1 MNSKTISKDL
11 TVGNVWKTLLLFSLP
26 FMASNA
32 LQVLYSAIDMVIVGH
47 YVGTAGLA
55 AVSQSSL
62 IVNFAVMV
70 MFGFSNSGQVL
81 ISQALGADKK
91 REMSQIIG
99 TLFGFI
105 TAIAVVLSAVLL
117 FFCNQIL
124 TLIKVPIESYDM
136 AVEYLIISAAG
147 LVFTAGYN
155 LVSAILRGMGDAK
168 RPLLFIGIASALNLV
183 LDLLFT
189 GLWGWGVAGA
199 AWATII
205 GQAVAFIFSLVYLY
219 QRRESFGF
227 DFRPQSFKP
236 NFRYL
241 GMMTSLG
248 VPMAIQSAFI
258 NVSMLFVNSMV
269 NEVGVVASATFGVGV
284 RIDDVVNKISMGI
297 QYAAMPMIS
306 QSIGAG
312 KTDRAKKS
320 VWVAI
325 IYSVA
330 LTAVFMLLYLFLG
343 KQLFMIFSDDTLV
356 HEMSSE
362 FIAAI
367 LWMFPAFAIMRGTG
381 AFIQGIG
388 NAKFGMV
395 LAILDGVLLR
405 IGLSWLF
412 GIGLGFGFYGFVLGY
427 GLAPYGYAIP
437 SAIYFL
443 SGIWKKRKTLAG
455 SL

>member
-1 MNSKTISKDL
+1 MSSKSISKDL
-11 TVGNVWKTLLLFSLP
+11 TVGNLWKSVLLFSLP

-47 YVGTAGLA
+47 FVGTAGLS

-91 REMSQIIG
+91 REMSEVIG

-105 TAIAVVLSAVLL
+105 AAISVVLSAVLL
-117 FFCNQIL
+117 VFCNQIL
-124 TLIKVPIESYDM
+124 TLIKVPTDAYDM
-136 AVEYLIISAAG
+136 AVEYLVISAWG

-168 RPLLFIGIASALNLV
+168 RPLLFIGIASVLNLI

-205 GQAVAFIFSLVYLY
+205 GQAVAFVFSIFYLY
-219 QRRESFGF
+219 KRREGFGF
-227 DFRPQSFKP
+227 DFKLKSFKP

-241 GMMTSLG
+241 GMMASLG
-248 VPMAIQSAFI
+248 VPMAVQSAFI
-258 NVSMLFVNSMV
+258 NISMLFVNSMV
-269 NEVGVVASATFGVGV
+269 NDVGVVASATFGVGV
-284 RIDDVVNKISMGI
+284 RIDDVINKISMGI

-306 QSIGAG
+306 QCIGAG
-312 KTDRAKKS
+312 KTDRAKKT

-325 IYSVA
+325 IYSLI
-330 LTAVFMLLYLFLG
+330 LTAVFMLLYIFLG
-343 KQLFMIFSDDTLV
+343 KQLFMIFSDDPLV
-356 HEMSSE
+356 HAMSGE
-362 FIAAI
+362 FISAI
-367 LWMFPAFAIMRGTG
+367 LWMFPAFALMRGTG

-388 NAKFGMV
+388 SAKLGMV

-437 SAIYFL
+437 SLIYFL
-443 SGIWKKRKTLAG
+443 SGIWNKRKTLAG